1 MPDTKI
7 KRSPRSTPY
16 ARMGTEEKAA
26 MIDAAARLMVAHRK
40 IHGYDC
46 TMIQA
51 LTLARDIMR
60 GSNPTPSDKTLA
72 NLGPRVK
79 ARLQDFSQGPDF
91 GALDGSALLRSLGL
105 SDNMK
110 LFLGNEELQVPPQPV
125 EANTSEAPV
134 AQCQETLT
142 AVSPTALLASDKL
155 AELQVD
161 FSAQITSLVS
171 NFVSQVFEH
180 VQAQVQHQTEELLL
194 RNVSSVQDL
203 MRDALSRAALGA
215 MPPQAAEP
223 AKAKVALS
231 RVVILG
237 LKGGQTELIRDE
249 YRDKFYIRGETAESS
264 AGISKNALRRYDYV
278 LLMGNWS
285 DHSTQ
290 YRFDDH
296 PGFRIV
302 KGGMTTLRHTLDS
315 LLENAHG

>member
-1 MPDTKI
+1 MNDTKT
-7 KRSPRSTPY
+7 KRGPRNTPY
-16 ARMGTEEKAA
+16 AYMKREEKDA
-26 MIDAAARLMVAHRK
+26 MVDIAARLVLAHRK
-40 IHGYDC
+40 TFGYDC
-46 TMIQA
+46 TLIQA
-51 LTLARDIMR
+51 LTLARDAMP
-60 GSNPTPSDKTLA
+60 GSGPKSSDKTLA

-79 ARLQDFSQGPDF
+79 VKLQDFSQGPDF
-91 GALDGSALLRSLGL
+91 GALESSTLLRRVGL
-105 SDNMK
+105 TERMK
-110 LFLGNEELQVPPQPV
+110 IFLGQNAIVP
-125 EANTSEAPV
+125 EAISEAPV

-215 MPPQAAEP
+215 MHPQASEP
-223 AKAKVALS
+223 AKAKAVLP

-249 YRDKFYIRGETAESS
+249 YSDKFCIRGETAESS